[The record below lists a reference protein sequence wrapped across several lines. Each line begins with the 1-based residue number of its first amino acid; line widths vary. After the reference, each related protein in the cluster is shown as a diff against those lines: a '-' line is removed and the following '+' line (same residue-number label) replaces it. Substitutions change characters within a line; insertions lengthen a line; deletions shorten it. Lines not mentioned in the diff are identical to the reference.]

1 MSKKK
6 SYPNFPRGTCLVTDG
21 AFSAFI
27 NHQQAPAAA
36 FEAHACLWPS
46 LAMTA
51 EQHLQRLQAFLG
63 RGCPIVTHLRLCTRT
78 PFVEANHLTVVTD
91 AARAA
96 TVLMLTSEWSY
107 A

>member
-6 SYPNFPRGTCLVTDG
+6 SYPNFPLGTCLVTNS
-21 AFSAFI
+21 AFSAFV
-27 NHQQAPAAA
+27 NHRQVPAAA
-36 FEAHACLWPS
+36 FEAHACLCPS

-51 EQHLQRLQAFLG
+51 EQHLQRLQAFLA
-63 RGCPIVTHLRLCTRT
+63 RGCPIVTHLQLSART
-78 PFVEANHLTVVTD
+78 PFVEVNHLTVVTD

-96 TVLMLTSEWSY
+96 TVLMLTCEWSH